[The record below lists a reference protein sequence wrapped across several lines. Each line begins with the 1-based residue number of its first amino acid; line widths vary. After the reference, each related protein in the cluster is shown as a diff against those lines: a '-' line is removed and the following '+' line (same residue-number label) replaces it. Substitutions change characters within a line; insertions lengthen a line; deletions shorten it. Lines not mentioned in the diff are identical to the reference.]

1 MEFGGFSIFDIAV
14 LATIFLG
21 ALFGLTFARL
31 YLLPTQPN
39 VMPEQV
45 CMQPAW

>member
-1 MEFGGFSIFDIAV
+1 LG
-14 LATIFLG
+14 LG

-39 VMPEQV
+39 AMPEQV